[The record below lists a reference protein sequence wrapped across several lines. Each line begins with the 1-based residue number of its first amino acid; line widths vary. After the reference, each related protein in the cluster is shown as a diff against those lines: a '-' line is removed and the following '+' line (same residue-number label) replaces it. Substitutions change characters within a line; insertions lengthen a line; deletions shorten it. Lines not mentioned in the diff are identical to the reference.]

1 MSVEKTTPESS
12 SLGSLSDTK
21 EKATEG
27 AISFWTREQCVD
39 WLRSVGVPGSI
50 SGTKNDL
57 IKKIKQF
64 KKYPNLLQKFE
75 TRAKR
80 QYSFPASLPP
90 NQIPPNTSLWKQEN
104 FPEINKSVFENCCKF
119 KRQGVAGQ
127 QEKAHKL
134 FTSRKIASVK
144 TIKEGNFTYVK
155 AVIKKSYGNVSRP
168 AVIEFSSDGNPERG
182 HCTCPVGLCGVCCH
196 TLCLLH
202 FLVHLTETGE
212 KFLELTATQQLQK
225 WHKKGKPGK
234 GSVPML
240 PVHKLVH
247 VPSARIKKL
256 KKRENLSEGF
266 RTRGDLEK
274 SALKRNVE
282 KSMSKYGERFNAIG
296 LKNIENHFNS
306 VLQASELGRKTSLGL
321 QLNYKFTSV
330 CQQVIALEHDY
341 CLQSELVITPGN
353 RPNNSSIAI
362 TTFSADKSNELT
374 NAQKMT
380 GSKILVDYINDFSD
394 IELQI
399 KSQWDIH
406 FSKISKFPKE
416 IKLDINGKKAIEPKG
431 TNYCEVLQNTD
442 SWQKLRQDRVT
453 ASKWPYLIGLHG
465 EAKFQKYWFCVK
477 NNVSEQT
484 MVASQIQNFE
494 RGHKYEDTAVKHFEK
509 VSGSTA
515 SKCGF
520 FIHPDDPK
528 YGASP
533 DAICTAPFLLEV
545 KTRAEKS
552 DAPLANLSGEHLVQA
567 QLQMS
572 CTGFRYVIVE
582 SFLPEKNNANFFLVP
597 KDELFLSVL
606 KQITDSI
613 LTQTTI
619 DTWSHCE
626 QRDYQ
631 LIGEKLSGII
641 PNYSDLRSLRSY
653 INKVAKSLPL
663 IIFQ

>member
-1 MSVEKTTPESS
+1 MYHQPEKN
-12 SLGSLSDTK
+12 
-21 EKATEG
+21 
-27 AISFWTREQCVD
+27 W
-39 WLRSVGVPGSI
+39 
-50 SGTKNDL
+50 
-57 IKKIKQF
+57 
-64 KKYPNLLQKFE
+64 
-75 TRAKR
+75 
-80 QYSFPASLPP
+80 
-90 NQIPPNTSLWKQEN
+90 
-104 FPEINKSVFENCCKF
+104 
-119 KRQGVAGQ
+119 
-127 QEKAHKL
+127 
-134 FTSRKIASVK
+134 
-144 TIKEGNFTYVK
+144 
-155 AVIKKSYGNVSRP
+155 
-168 AVIEFSSDGNPERG
+168 
-182 HCTCPVGLCGVCCH
+182 
-196 TLCLLH
+196 
-202 FLVHLTETGE
+202 
-212 KFLELTATQQLQK
+212 
-225 WHKKGKPGK
+225 
-234 GSVPML
+234 
-240 PVHKLVH
+240 
-247 VPSARIKKL
+247 

-266 RTRGDLEK
+266 RTGGDLEK

-282 KSMSKYGERFNAIG
+282 ESMSKYGERFKAIG

-321 QLNYKFTSV
+321 HLNYKFTSV
-330 CQQVIALEHDY
+330 CQQAIALEQDY
-341 CLQSELVITPGN
+341 CLQSEPVITPGN

-374 NAQKMT
+374 NSQKMT

-399 KSQWDIH
+399 KSQWDIN
-406 FSKISKFPKE
+406 FSEISKFPKE
-416 IKLDINGKKAIEPKG
+416 FKLDINGKRAIEPKG

-442 SWQKLRQDRVT
+442 SWQKLRQGRVT

-484 MVASQIQNFE
+484 MVASKIRNFE

-533 DAICTAPFLLEV
+533 DAICTAPFLLEI

-619 DTWSHCE
+619 DAWSYCE

-641 PNYSDLRSLRSY
+641 PNYSDLRSLRSG
-653 INKVAKSLPL
+653 IRV
-663 IIFQ
+663 